1 MTSIW
6 KDFLRVDYFQIF
18 LLINSKYQTNNEGK
32 VLQSCK
38 APVFFKEE
46 INASYIPN
54 PSRWFQEDDGNG
66 NLSLASVCTAT
77 APVGKA
83 VELKPLIFFF
93 F

>member
-54 PSRWFQEDDGNG
+54 PSRWFQEDDGNR
-66 NLSLASVCTAT
+66 NLSLASVNAAT